1 MEAEERRAAEGA
13 AEATA
18 EVVPGDLLDAD
29 EVRRRAAA
37 GAAALGVRNVVLLA
51 AGLVANLV
59 LARLLV
65 PSDFG
70 YVALGQTLALVGSYL
85 ASGGIGIAL
94 IGRRAMS
101 SRCCWASS
109 WRPPRRSRRSSPPGP
124 SPSGAGGRSWR

>member
-1 MEAEERRAAEGA
+1 MGPEERRAAEAA
-13 AEATA
+13 AEATT

-29 EVRRRAAA
+29 EVRRRAAG

-51 AGLVANLV
+51 AGLLANLV

-85 ASGGIGIAL
+85 ASGGLGIAL
-94 IGRRAMS
+94 IGVGRRRRGAN
-101 SRCCWASS
+101 SRC
-109 WRPPRRSRRSSPPGP
+109 
-124 SPSGAGGRSWR
+124 